1 MLESVL
7 QRKIQKYLK
16 DNLPNAVVW
25 KNHGN
30 QYSVIGLPDIMC
42 VYEGKIICIEVKM
55 PGNTPTKLQE
65 ITLKKLKEAGK
76 QIGICH
82 RHIGACCK
90 GKRKTTGGYHWKY
103 IEQGGGYHLY
113 V

>member
-7 QRKIQKYLK
+7 QKKIQKYLK

-42 VYEGKIICIEVKM
+42 AYEGKIICIEVKM

-65 ITLKKLKEAGK
+65 ITLKKLKEAGA
-76 QIGICH
+76 ITGI
-82 RHIGACCK
+82 A
-90 GKRKTTGGYHWKY
+90 YS
-103 IEQGGGYHLY
+103 IEDVQKILENNKLPSRNENENK
-113 V
+113 

>member
-42 VYEGKIICIEVKM
+42 VYKGKIICIEVKIQ
-55 PGNTPTKLQE
+55 GNKPTKLQE
-65 ITLKKLKEAGK
+65 VTLQKLKEAGAIVGVAYSVQDVK
-76 QIGICH
+76 KMLKNI
-82 RHIGACCK
+82 K
-90 GKRKTTGGYHWKY
+90 F
-103 IEQGGGYHLY
+103 
-113 V
+113 

>member
-1 MLESVL
+1 MLENTL

-16 DNLPNAVVW
+16 DNLPNSVVW

-42 VYEGKIICIEVKM
+42 VYKGKIICIEVKM
-55 PGNTPTKLQE
+55 PANKPTKLQE
-65 ITLKKLKEAGK
+65 VTLKKLSEAGAITGVAYSIK
-76 QIGICH
+76 DVEDILIKNKIAIG
-82 RHIGACCK
+82 G
-90 GKRKTTGGYHWKY
+90 
-103 IEQGGGYHLY
+103 

>member
-1 MLESVL
+1 MLECAL

-42 VYEGKIICIEVKM
+42 VYEEKIICIEVKM

-65 ITLKKLKEAGK
+65 ITLKKLKEAGA
-76 QIGICH
+76 ITGI
-82 RHIGACCK
+82 A
-90 GKRKTTGGYHWKY
+90 YS
-103 IEQGGGYHLY
+103 IEDVQKILENNKLPRRNENENK
-113 V
+113 

>member
-42 VYEGKIICIEVKM
+42 EKEGKIVCIEVKV

-65 ITLKKLKEAGK
+65 ITLKKLKEAGA
-76 QIGICH
+76 ITGI
-82 RHIGACCK
+82 A
-90 GKRKTTGGYHWKY
+90 YS
-103 IEQGGGYHLY
+103 IEDVQKILENNKLLRRNENENK
-113 V
+113 

>member
-42 VYEGKIICIEVKM
+42 VYAGKIVCIEVKV

-65 ITLKKLKEAGK
+65 ITLKKLKEAGA
-76 QIGICH
+76 ITGI
-82 RHIGACCK
+82 A
-90 GKRKTTGGYHWKY
+90 YS
-103 IEQGGGYHLY
+103 IEDVQKMLENNKLPRRNENENK
-113 V
+113 